1 MSEQEK
7 RKYDIGVTK
16 YTKHKQIKYV
26 FLDSTS
32 VYLTASFF
40 FPLVEYEAKCSYF
53 FRGPEKQNTFD
64 LFIIKEIWGL
74 DQEGFGDLNEGP
86 II

>member
-1 MSEQEK
+1 MK
-7 RKYDIGVTK
+7 LNAVT
-16 YTKHKQIKYV
+16 
-26 FLDSTS
+26 FS
-32 VYLTASFF
+32 V
-40 FPLVEYEAKCSYF
+40 VQK
-53 FRGPEKQNTFD
+53 KQNTFD